1 MNTNRIFNWLLVA
14 LFVALTGVVSS
25 IFFGDIPDYE
35 DELATVLARYGETYG
50 TLPGNLF
57 VVIVIGIIACVPVSI
72 VGLWLRHRWGIVLYA
87 LVLTLPFVLVLFLSD
102 TVFVTSKQS
111 YAIETFLNGLSI
123 VILLFAL
130 LRRAD
135 LGFRPLFGGKKPD
148 IPR

>member
-1 MNTNRIFNWLLVA
+1 MNTNRVFNWLLVA
-14 LFVALTGVVSS
+14 LFVTLTGVLSS

-50 TLPGNLF
+50 ALPGNLF
-57 VVIVIGIIACVPVSI
+57 VVIAIGIVACVPASI

-87 LVLTLPFVLVLFLSD
+87 LILILPFVLLLFLSD

-123 VILLFAL
+123 LILLFAL
-130 LRRAD
+130 LRRAE
-135 LGFRPLFGGKKPD
+135 LGFRPLFGEGKPD
-148 IPR
+148 IPQ